1 MPSEFQSFEG
11 RRFAFQEVNADF
23 VRMTGR
29 AALGG
34 GVRCWFLL
42 ASSRVRP
49 PSSPASMDRVLAAA
63 KDCVPTKGWSQRRR
77 CRPLLQGLAWGR
89 VRRGLAASG
98 GQTRETSAWKLEERR
113 ALGLTRV
120 SMDTCVLHETPLLP
134 PHGCWDLELQP
145 RTPCRCQRRH
155 FRRSSAC
162 T

>member
-1 MPSEFQSFEG
+1 M
-11 RRFAFQEVNADF
+11 
-23 VRMTGR
+23 
-29 AALGG
+29 
-34 GVRCWFLL
+34 
-42 ASSRVRP
+42 
-49 PSSPASMDRVLAAA
+49 
-63 KDCVPTKGWSQRRR
+63 
-77 CRPLLQGLAWGR
+77 GR

-120 SMDTCVLHETPLLP
+120 SMDTCVLHVAPLLP

-155 FRRSSAC
+155 FRRNSAC